1 MGSDGMKRVWGKRR
15 GWQYGAAVLLIG
27 GWAMPAAAADLG
39 GDCCADLEER
49 VAELEATTARKGNR
63 KVSLTVSGWVNENVI
78 WWDDGHESNAYVGTN
93 PVEQS
98 RFRFVGEARVTPD
111 LSAGYLLEIGVWGGN
126 SSKFD
131 QNSPDGST
139 GANSLLVRKS
149 SWYLKSKTFGKVSVG
164 QESTATYHL
173 LDDADTTMTRNFYDA
188 EGAPDYMQNF
198 FLRDKAG
205 NFIKASPT
213 STTQL
218 RWSDALRGFNN
229 STPGDSGRRNVVRY
243 ETPTFGGFTFA
254 TSWGE
259 DDVWDM
265 LVSYVG
271 EAGDF
276 RYTARAGYGNSTD
289 GASTP
294 CQGSSSSPYNGMN
307 CEWWGV
313 AGLIQHVPT
322 GLYVYSGYGDQ
333 NNDTRANLVAPG
345 IKNLVD
351 DNDLTWFVQGGIEN
365 KWNSFGKTN
374 FFGEYRRDEAGS
386 NVNGS
391 GTLQTQNAN
400 INFWA
405 LGAAQNFEAAEM
417 TMYLVYQHVDGDVTV
432 GNVPNTA
439 PTELS
444 AMQQV
449 IAGAKINF

>member
-1 MGSDGMKRVWGKRR
+1 
-15 GWQYGAAVLLIG
+15 
-27 GWAMPAAAADLG
+27 MPASAADLG

-49 VAELEATTARKGNR
+49 VAELEATTVRKGNR

-78 WWDDGHESNAYVGTN
+78 WWDDSHESNAYVGTN

-98 RFRFVGEARVTPD
+98 RFRFVGEARIASGW
-111 LSAGYLLEIGVWGGN
+111 SAGYVLEIGAWGGN

-131 QNSPDGST
+131 QNRPDGSA

-149 SWYLKSKTFGKVSVG
+149 SWFFENDAYGKLTVG
-164 QESTATYHL
+164 QDSTATYHL

-198 FLRDKAG
+198 FLRRRDG
-205 NFIKASPT
+205 TFSPNGASN
-213 STTQL
+213 L

-243 ETPTFGGFTFA
+243 DSPTIKGFTFSTA
-254 TSWGE
+254 WGE

-265 LVSYVG
+265 LLTYTG
-271 EAGDF
+271 AYGDF
-276 RYTARAGYGNSTD
+276 RYTARAGYGHSTD

-294 CQGSSSSPYNGMN
+294 CQGSAAAPFNALD

-322 GLYVYSGYGDQ
+322 GIYVYGGYGDQ
-333 NNDTRANLVAPG
+333 IDNSRADLVAPG
-345 IKNLVD
+345 AKNLVD
-351 DNDLTWFVQGGIEN
+351 DDDHTWLVQAGIEN
-365 KWNSFGKTN
+365 KWLPLGKTN

-386 NVNGS
+386 NVNAAG
-391 GTLQTQNAN
+391 GIVTQGAN

-405 LGAAQNFEAAEM
+405 LGAAQNFESAEM
-417 TMYLVYQHVDGDVTV
+417 TMYLVYQHVDGDVIV
-432 GNVPNTA
+432 GGAQNTPA
-439 PTELS
+439 TDLS
-444 AMQQV
+444 SFQQV